1 MLTHLFIRNYVL
13 IDDLELNLSP
23 GLTIITGET
32 GAGKSILL
40 GAIGLLLGQRAET
53 RVLFNNDTKCII
65 EGTFDISGYGLEE
78 LFGTEELDYSPTTI
92 IRREITPSGKSRAF
106 INDTPVTLELLRR
119 ITEQLVDI
127 HSQHDSILLGNGAVQ
142 TGLLDDF
149 AGNGQNLAAYRKA
162 YDAYRKA
169 EEALARLKEEAGHI
183 RKENDYNLF
192 LWQELADADLQPGEI
207 GELEKE
213 LGILENA
220 SEIKSRF
227 HAMHQ
232 LLDGQE
238 VSALSLLNETS
249 QVANQVNRLVPA
261 YQALFQRFA
270 HMLVELRDLTSEI
283 EDIAENVE
291 VNQERIS
298 KVSERLDVLY
308 LLLKKHQTS
317 DIQELIKIR
326 DELRQKIDK
335 FENLDT
341 ELREAVQKTESART
355 GMLGAGK
362 ILSQSRREAAPRFE
376 SLVTRIARELGITH
390 AVFTAAV
397 SDAGTPSAS
406 GPDRIEFLFSA
417 NKGLAPQPLKAV
429 ASGGEFSRLMLA
441 FKYVVAEKK
450 QLATLIF
457 DEIDSGISG
466 EIARK
471 MGEMLRQMGRRH
483 QLITITHLHQI
494 AAFGN
499 EHFYVYKDNS
509 SDTTVSKIRRLSD
522 SERVMELAQMIG
534 GENPSESILANA
546 RELLEKSLE
555 SA

>member
-13 IDDLELNLSP
+13 IDNLELDLSP
-23 GLTIITGET
+23 GFTTITGET

-53 RVLFNNDTKCII
+53 RVLFSNDMKCII
-65 EGTFDISGYGLEE
+65 EGTFDISNYGLEG
-78 LFGTEELDYSPTTI
+78 LFAAEELDYSATTI
-92 IRREITPSGKSRAF
+92 IRREITPAGKSRAF
-106 INDTPVTLELLRR
+106 VNDTPVTLDLLRR

-142 TGLLDDF
+142 TELLDAF
-149 AGNGQNLAAYRKA
+149 AGNEQKLISYRKS

-169 EEALARLKEEAGHI
+169 EEALGQLKEEAGNI

-192 LWQELADADLQPGEI
+192 LWQELADADLQA
-207 GELEKE
+207 GELEELESE

-227 HAMHQ
+227 HNMHQ

-238 VSALSLLNETS
+238 VSALSILNETS
-249 QVANQVNRLVPA
+249 QIANQVNRLVPA
-261 YQALFQRFA
+261 YQALFQRLG
-270 HMLVELRDLTSEI
+270 HTLLELKDLASEI

-298 KVSERLDVLY
+298 KVSERLDLLY
-308 LLLKKHQTS
+308 LLLKKHQS
-317 DIQELIKIR
+317 AGIQELIEIR
-326 DELRQKIDK
+326 DQLRQKIDK
-335 FENLDT
+335 FENLDA
-341 ELREAVQKTESART
+341 ELREAAQRLESARVQ
-355 GMLGAGK
+355 MLDAGK
-362 ILSQSRREAAPRFE
+362 ILSLSRREAGPRFE
-376 SLVTRIARELGITH
+376 SQVTGIARELGIAH
-390 AVFTAAV
+390 AVFTVAL
-397 SDAGTPSAS
+397 SDAGAAGVS
-406 GPDRIEFLFSA
+406 GLDRIEFLFSA

-471 MGEMLRQMGRRH
+471 MGEMLKQMGRRH
-483 QLITITHLHQI
+483 QLIAITHLHQI

-509 SDTTVSKIRRLSD
+509 SQTTVSKIKRLSD
-522 SERVMELAQMIG
+522 GERIQELAQMIG
-534 GENPSESILANA
+534 GRNPSESVIANA
-546 RELLEKSLE
+546 RELLAKSH
-555 SA
+555 

>member
-13 IDDLELNLSP
+13 IDNLELDLSP

-78 LFGTEELDYSPTTI
+78 LFVTEELDYSSTTI
-92 IRREITPSGKSRAF
+92 IRREITPAGKSRAF
-106 INDTPVTLELLRR
+106 INDTPVTLDLLRR
-119 ITEQLVDI
+119 ITGQLVDI

-142 TGLLDDF
+142 TGLLDAF
-149 AGNGQNLAAYRKA
+149 AGNGQNLAEFKEAF
-162 YDAYRKA
+162 DAYRKA
-169 EEALARLKEEAGHI
+169 GEALARLKEEAGNI
-183 RKENDYNLF
+183 RKENDYNQF
-192 LWQELADADLQPGEI
+192 LWQELADADLQAGEI
-207 GELEKE
+207 EELERE

-227 HAMHQ
+227 HSMHQ

-238 VSALSLLNETS
+238 VSVLSLLNETS
-249 QVANQVNRLVPA
+249 HMTNQVNRLVPA
-261 YQALFQRFA
+261 YQALFQRFGNV
-270 HMLVELRDLTSEI
+270 LLELKDLASEI
-283 EDIAENVE
+283 EDIADNVE
-291 VNQERIS
+291 VNEERIS
-298 KVSERLDVLY
+298 KVSERLDLLY
-308 LLLKKHQTS
+308 LLLKKHHSTGV
-317 DIQELIKIR
+317 QELVEIR
-326 DELRQKIDK
+326 DRLRQKIDK

-341 ELREAVQKTESART
+341 ELREAGHKTESART
-355 GMLGAGK
+355 GMLEAGK
-362 ILSQSRREAAPRFE
+362 ILSQSRKEALPGFE
-376 SLVTRIARELGITH
+376 SLVTGIVRDLGITH
-390 AVFTAAV
+390 AVFTVAL
-397 SDAGTPSAS
+397 SDADTPSGS
-406 GPDRIEFLFSA
+406 GLDRIEFLFSA
-417 NKGLAPQPLKAV
+417 NKGLSPQPLKAV

-450 QLATLIF
+450 QLGTLIF

-509 SDTTVSKIRRLSD
+509 SETTVSKIKRLSD
-522 SERVMELAQMIG
+522 GERVTELAQMIG
-534 GENPSESILANA
+534 GKNPSESIVANA
-546 RELLEKSLE
+546 RELLEKSL
-555 SA
+555 

>member
-13 IDDLELNLSP
+13 IDDLELDLSP

-53 RVLFNNDTKCII
+53 RVLFSNDTKCII
-65 EGTFDISGYGLEE
+65 EGTFDISGYGLEA
-78 LFGTEELDYSPTTI
+78 LFAAEELDYSPTTL
-92 IRREITPSGKSRAF
+92 IRREITPAGKSRAF
-106 INDTPVTLELLRR
+106 INDTPVTLDLLRR
-119 ITEQLVDI
+119 ITGQLVDI

-142 TGLLDDF
+142 TGLLDAF
-149 AGNGQNLAAYRKA
+149 AGNEEKLTGYRES
-162 YDAYRKA
+162 YEAYRKA
-169 EEALARLKEEAGHI
+169 EEALTRLKEEAGHI

-192 LWQELADADLQPGEI
+192 LWQELADADLHAGEVE
-207 GELEKE
+207 ELENE

-227 HAMHQ
+227 HGMHQ

-238 VSALSLLNETS
+238 VSVISLLNEAS
-249 QVANQVNRLVPA
+249 QMANQVNRLVPA
-261 YQALFQRFA
+261 YQALFQR
-270 HMLVELRDLTSEI
+270 LGNTLLELKDLTSEI
-283 EDIAENVE
+283 EDITENVE
-291 VNQERIS
+291 VNEERIAR
-298 KVSERLDVLY
+298 VSERLDLLY
-308 LLLKKHQTS
+308 LLLKKHHS
-317 DIQELIKIR
+317 DGVSELVEIR

-341 ELREAVQKTESART
+341 ALREAAQHMESARAQ
-355 GMLGAGK
+355 MLDAGK
-362 ILSQSRREAAPRFE
+362 ILSQSRKAAGPLFE
-376 SLVTRIARELGITH
+376 SLVTGIARELGITH
-390 AVFTAAV
+390 AVFSVAL
-397 SDAGTPSAS
+397 SDAGVPGES
-406 GPDRIEFLFSA
+406 GLDRLEFLFSA
-417 NKGLAPQPLKAV
+417 NKGLAPQPLRAV

-471 MGEMLRQMGRRH
+471 MGEMLKQMGRRH
-483 QLITITHLHQI
+483 QLIAITHLHQI

-509 SDTTVSKIRRLSD
+509 SETTVSKIKRLSD
-522 SERVMELAQMIG
+522 DERIRELAQMIG
-534 GENPSESILANA
+534 GRNPSESIIANA
-546 RELLEKSLE
+546 RELLEKSL
-555 SA
+555 